1 MYLLRNTL
9 RPYAWGSTTAMAELF
24 GREPSGEPEA
34 ELWIGAHSGAP
45 SVLVPPVAGSDTLD
59 ELIATDPER
68 MLGADAVARFGPELP
83 FLAKILAAGAP
94 LSLQVHPTPEQAR
107 AGYAAEEEAGIDRG
121 ARDRNYKDEHHKPE
135 MIFALTPF
143 EALCGFRSPD
153 EAAGLFRALT
163 AAVSASGRDVPEL
176 LEWIVAELSSGHP
189 APERLQSVFRALI
202 NDGEAVRAAVE
213 LSAAAAES
221 ARGTY
226 GREMATLAELN
237 GYYPGD
243 PGVLLSLLLNR
254 VSLQPGDAVYLPAGN
269 VHAYLSGLGV
279 EVMAAS
285 DNVLRGGL
293 TPKHVDVPELLK
305 TVDFRPLGVPY
316 LSADTTG
323 PGQQVFRPPFE
334 EFALQRLELAQG
346 PAGSAGDSLPTEL
359 PVLQNGPAVVIAVRG
374 TIVLAS
380 PTGSLTLEAGQ
391 SAFVPAAEAPV
402 TARLAA
408 DSAQHDDGALAFAVT
423 VGTAPDREPDAP
435 RLDLGA

>member
-9 RPYAWGSTTAMAELF
+9 RPYAWGSTTAIAELF

-34 ELWIGAHSGAP
+34 ELWIGAHPGAP
-45 SVLVPPVAGSDTLD
+45 SALVPPVDGSETLD
-59 ELIATDPER
+59 ELIAADPVR
-68 MLGADAVARFGPELP
+68 MLGAGTAARFGPELP

-121 ARDRNYKDEHHKPE
+121 ARERNYKDEHHKPE
-135 MIFALTPF
+135 MIFALAPF
-143 EALCGFRSPD
+143 EALCGFRNPD
-153 EAAGLFRALT
+153 EAAGLFRAVK
-163 AAVSASGRDVPEL
+163 AAVAASGREVPEL

-189 APERLQSVFRALI
+189 APDRLESVFSTLI
-202 NDGEAVRAAVE
+202 RDGEAVRGAAE
-213 LSAAAAES
+213 TAAAAAGAAGS
-221 ARGTY
+221 DGPY
-226 GREMATLAELN
+226 GRELATLAELN

-243 PGVLLSLLLNR
+243 PGVLISLLLNR

-293 TPKHVDVPELLK
+293 TPKHIDVPELLK

-316 LSADTTG
+316 LSADEAG

-346 PAGSAGDSLPTEL
+346 PAGTPGDSLPSEV
-359 PVLQNGPAVVIAVRG
+359 PVLQNGPTVVIAVRG
-374 TIVLAS
+374 TVVLSS
-380 PTGSLTLEAGQ
+380 PAGSLALEAGQ
-391 SAFVPAAEAPV
+391 SAFVPAADAPV

-408 DSAQHDDGALAFAVT
+408 DSAQHDAGALAFAVS
-423 VGTAPDREPDAP
+423 VGTVPDGELDAP
-435 RLDLGA
+435 RLDL